1 MTDNSD
7 YLAKPSGAC
16 CLKGN
21 LHEGEARG
29 KIQTISGIETYVS
42 TPASDKANGNILL
55 YFPDVYGLFNNAK
68 LIMDAFAD
76 AGYLALGLDYF
87 KGVSIFSK
95 HPINAHIA
103 RILSQNIGKIDTII
117 QTRTL
122 TLMPGWPSIPN
133 LRTR

>member
-1 MTDNSD
+1 MADDSE

-21 LHEGEARG
+21 LHEGEPRG

-42 TPASDKANGNILL
+42 APASDKGNGNILL

-87 KGVSIFSK
+87 KGVSTMCKRSVKADLF
-95 HPINAHIA
+95 
-103 RILSQNIGKIDTII
+103 RILLQSTEKIGTTSRI
-117 QTRTL
+117 QTL
-122 TLMPGWPSIPN
+122 TLMLG
-133 LRTR
+133 